1 MHHAEEEE
9 LPKYEPDAL
18 QVEAVAQAKMM
29 GPLVVTGFLVA
40 YVPTGGIRIH
50 MMRSLLYSRRI
61 VLPGKPDK
69 GGGRRRDV
77 SRRGRPPVAATGSG
91 GGSVFFSLFAEN
103 IDRDVAC
110 ENHLFS

>member
-18 QVEAVAQAKMM
+18 QVEAAAQAKMM

-61 VLPGKPDK
+61 VLPGLC
-69 GGGRRRDV
+69 V
-77 SRRGRPPVAATGSG
+77 YAVLSPPEKTIFGY
-91 GGSVFFSLFAEN
+91 L
-103 IDRDVAC
+103 RK
-110 ENHLFS
+110 